1 MPRWSLRRPECDELS
16 DVLERLGSITAV
28 SRHYKVT
35 FTTARKWILACGLES
50 VLSDK
55 GHQARLRQMVEAAPK
70 KARRERIDKELDR
83 SLGDIGDRKLMA
95 RAIVDEFTMRYI
107 FKRCYTWERYVL
119 KLTLVMYDFPPVEE
133 IAKLAGVP
141 WRMGFRKAKNGVEVP
156 IWLVHIEGYRA
167 LRVLELTRAYMTGQK
182 AFQADIALRNGPI
195 SPNRVHLGK
204 DIYKANLLSSFGVKA
219 PVFRGKG
226 AGT

>member
-1 MPRWSLRRPECDELS
+1 M
-16 DVLERLGSITAV
+16 T
-28 SRHYKVT
+28 
-35 FTTARKWILACGLES
+35 
-50 VLSDK
+50 
-55 GHQARLRQMVEAAPK
+55 EAAPK
-70 KARRERIDKELDR
+70 RARRERIAKDLDNL
-83 SLGDIGDRKLMA
+83 LGDIGDRKLMA

-141 WRMGFRKAKNGVEVP
+141 WRMSFRKAKNGARVP
-156 IWLVHIEGYRA
+156 IWLVNIEGYRA
-167 LRVLELTRAYMTGQK
+167 FRILEVTRTYLTGQK

-195 SPNRVHLGK
+195 STKRVHLAKGV
-204 DIYKANLLSSFGVKA
+204 YKANLLSSFGIEA

-226 AGT
+226 ADT